1 MIGMDNK
8 VIRAVISIF
17 AALGAFVVA
26 FLSVFIPWMI
36 SDAHHAP
43 HDGQNGMAGFLVGIP
58 VGAIAAIGVGVFT
71 FSQAQKRNWFSK

>member
-26 FLSVFIPWMI
+26 FLSVFIPW
-36 SDAHHAP
+36 
-43 HDGQNGMAGFLVGIP
+43 G
-58 VGAIAAIGVGVFT
+58 
-71 FSQAQKRNWFSK
+71 